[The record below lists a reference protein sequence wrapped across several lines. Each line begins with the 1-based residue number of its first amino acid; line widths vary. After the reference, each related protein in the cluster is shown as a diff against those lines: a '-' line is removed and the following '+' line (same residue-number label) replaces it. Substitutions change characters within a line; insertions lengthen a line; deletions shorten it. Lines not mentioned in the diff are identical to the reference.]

1 MENENDDM
9 FFQQGFGIGPF
20 QMINEIGK
28 GKFGKVFLGIHEE
41 TKEKVAIKQ
50 IPKTGEQDINSVYR
64 EINIQKKLFHPY
76 LCRMYSVIQNNDYL
90 FIVTEYCAGGEIFK
104 KIAEEIDRFEEAQA
118 CKIFS
123 QVLSGLEY
131 MHNNYISHCDIKL
144 ENMLFDEYGDSKL
157 SDFGL
162 SKSFEGDINFTR
174 TGGSPMYAP
183 PEVFK
188 GIEFKGNIADI
199 WSMGVCLYLMVC
211 GDFPFNGEDSKDL
224 VIKIIRKD
232 FDVPDF
238 VSPLFKDLIYKILEK
253 DPNNRL
259 TIQQIKEHPWMH
271 IIDFN
276 FMKSPGVSINTDIL
290 PIDSDIIEEMSGAN
304 ELKIGKII
312 SDILT
317 NKHNNNTI
325 LYYLKVEIKKR
336 NNEISVSDFRPTS
349 QLFLDYINDEKNKL
363 SSYGNDIN
371 KKIDELK
378 KKILDDLKKKQ
389 SKIRENIKNSFQ
401 IESPKAKEIPS
412 KNNIN
417 LNNNNQINNPVSK
430 KKINKKLN
438 KLRSK
443 TFGKF
448 DFLEF
453 IKKEEEEE
461 RKRKEEEEKKKK
473 MEEEKMK
480 EKNKE
485 IPKISKFEILKNYIG
500 PLLFVHDII
509 DNIITKVVKTSVS
522 KESKLKFIPVNN
534 STLNVFATK
543 PSLTK
548 IDDTEGNETNS
559 NTIVSSPK
567 INKFR
572 KFTDFTINTIEEF
585 EFTSTTTKNT
595 EKTFSF
601 GFYNPK
607 NKNKKAV
614 KNVKTLTIDEND
626 GKTNRN
632 KDTKKLNGVSKN
644 KNLNE
649 TDNKNKN
656 NYSKPKKF
664 EKKKLLTHLQR
675 NKSDN
680 LYNILNNKFA
690 KGIKENKQKK
700 ENKDKDKEDNKDKKE
715 NKEKNKN
722 KKNKSEEKKRNNK
735 IKDEEINKEIEKRK
749 RRNSEK
755 LRKLMN
761 INIEEHEKKDE
772 KVTKKKIEKKYINGV
787 DDKGKKAL
795 FSNRIKRKSNLDEN
809 LNINNI
815 LSEKNN
821 TNNTKNKGKNS
832 SLSKIKDE
840 RKFSKAY
847 NHKNMNY
854 SQVNFYNQKK
864 LSTNFNSNSKKNSI
878 ASQTIESSPLKKRK
892 TSNRTLLIRRSKIR
906 SDRPKTNINNNEND
920 KLNSIKKTHMR
931 TETVKIGETPSKKGS
946 IKSTLFQKSS
956 QRIVTQ
962 SGRNLH
968 NNKNLT
974 KKNTDDSIIKRK
986 INFTDKEKDN
996 KDKDNKDKK
1005 NIEFKTVKGN
1015 YSIDKRN
1022 LTKKI
1027 GIKLNGN
1034 KKDAN
1039 NNNNKD
1045 DSNQELYEIITKKN
1059 ENTIKKI
1066 IGDNIGNNNITI
1078 STLKEQTRF
1087 SCKIFLDKKKL
1098 LFNLKLIS
1106 NGKNR
1111 SIINGELEY
1120 GDKKTF
1126 EKLFTSLKE
1135 KLE

>member
-50 IPKTGEQDINSVYR
+50 IPKESDQNIQSVYD

-76 LCRMYSVIQNNDYL
+76 LCRMYSVIQNNNYL
-90 FIVTEYCAGGEIFK
+90 FIVTEYCGGGEIFR
-104 KIAEEIDRFEEAQA
+104 KIAEEIDHFEEAQA

-123 QVLSGLEY
+123 QILSGLEY
-131 MHNNYISHCDIKL
+131 MHKNYIAHCDIKL

-157 SDFGL
+157 TDFGL
-162 SKSFEGDINFTR
+162 SKSFEGNINFTK
-174 TGGSPMYAP
+174 TGGSPMYAA

-188 GIEFKGNIADI
+188 GIEFKGVNADI
-199 WSMGVCLYLMVC
+199 WSMGICLYLMVC
-211 GDFPFNGEDSKDL
+211 GDFPFNAEDKREF
-224 VIKIIRKD
+224 IKEILYKN
-232 FDVPDF
+232 FEVPDF
-238 VSPLFKDLIYKILEK
+238 VSPLFKDLIYKILQK

-271 IIDFN
+271 IIDFS

-290 PIDSDIIEEMSGAN
+290 PIDIDIIEEMAGAN
-304 ELKIGKII
+304 ELQIGKII
-312 SDILT
+312 TDILT

-325 LYYLKVEIKKR
+325 LYYLKIEIKKR
-336 NNEISVSDFRPTS
+336 NKEASVSDFRPTS
-349 QLFLDYINDEKNKL
+349 QIFLEYINDEKNKL
-363 SSYGNDIN
+363 SYYGNDIN
-371 KKIDELK
+371 KRINEIK
-378 KKILDDLKKKQ
+378 KKILENLKNKQ

-401 IESPKAKEIPS
+401 IDSPKAKDIPS

-417 LNNNNQINNPVSK
+417 KDNNYNNHINNPVSK
-430 KKINKKLN
+430 KRINKKLN

-461 RKRKEEEEKKKK
+461 KKRKEEEEKKKK

-485 IPKISKFEILKNYIG
+485 VPKINKFEILKHYIG

-509 DNIITKVVKTSVS
+509 DNIITKAVKSSVI
-522 KESKLKFIPVNN
+522 KDSKLKFIPVNN

-543 PSLTK
+543 PSLAK
-548 IDDTEGNETNS
+548 IDDTEGNETNT
-559 NTIVSSPK
+559 NTIVRSPK
-567 INKFR
+567 INKFK

-607 NKNKKAV
+607 NKNKKQV

-626 GKTNRN
+626 GKSNRS
-632 KDTKKLNGVSKN
+632 KDIKRLNGISKN

-649 TDNKNKN
+649 TDNKN
-656 NYSKPKKF
+656 NYNSKPKKF

-680 LYNILNNKFA
+680 LYNILNNQFA
-690 KGIKENKQKK
+690 KGKKDNKQKK
-700 ENKDKDKEDNKDKKE
+700 EKEENKQKEDNKVKKE
-715 NKEKNKN
+715 NKEKN
-722 KKNKSEEKKRNNK
+722 KKNKSEEKKINNK
-735 IKDEEINKEIEKRK
+735 IKDEEIKKEIEKRK

-755 LRKLMN
+755 LRKL
-761 INIEEHEKKDE
+761 INIEESEKKEE
-772 KVTKKKIEKKYINGV
+772 KVIKKKNEKKFINGV
-787 DDKGKKAL
+787 DNKGKKTL

-821 TNNTKNKGKNS
+821 INNAKNKGKNS
-832 SLSKIKDE
+832 SLSKIKED
-840 RKFSKAY
+840 RKFSKA
-847 NHKNMNY
+847 HKNMNY
-854 SQVNFYNQKK
+854 SQVNFYNKKK
-864 LSTNFNSNSKKNSI
+864 LSNNLLNSNSKKSSI
-878 ASQTIESSPLKKRK
+878 TSETIENSPLKKRK
-892 TSNRTLLIRRSKIR
+892 TSNRTLLIRRNKNRADRIR
-906 SDRPKTNINNNEND
+906 TNIHEND
-920 KLNSIKKTHMR
+920 KQNSNKKTHMR
-931 TETVKIGETPSKKGS
+931 TETVKIGENSNKKGS

-956 QRIVTQ
+956 QKIISQ
-962 SGRNLH
+962 NGRNSNN

-986 INFTDKEKDN
+986 INFSDKEKDN
-996 KDKDNKDKK
+996 KEKK

-1027 GIKLNGN
+1027 GIKINGN
-1034 KKDAN
+1034 KKEV
-1039 NNNNKD
+1039 NNNKD
-1045 DSNQELYEIITKKN
+1045 DSNQELNEIITKKN
-1059 ENTIKKI
+1059 ENVIKKI

-1078 STLKEQTRF
+1078 STLKDQIRF

-1126 EKLFTSLKE
+1126 EKLFSSLKE

>member
-20 QMINEIGK
+20 QMINEIGE
-28 GKFGKVFLGIHEE
+28 GKFGKVFLGIHEK

-50 IPKTGEQDINSVYR
+50 IPKEGEQNIQTVYD

-76 LCRMYSVIQNNDYL
+76 LCKMYSVIESKYYL
-90 FIVTEYCAGGEIFK
+90 FIVTEYCGGGELFK
-104 KIAEEIDRFEEAQA
+104 KLNEEIDYFEEAQA

-123 QVLSGLEY
+123 QILSGLEY
-131 MHNNYISHCDIKL
+131 MHNNYIAHCDIKL
-144 ENMLFDEYGDSKL
+144 ENMLFDEYGDAKL
-157 SDFGL
+157 TDFGL
-162 SKSFEGDINFTR
+162 SKSFEGNINFTK
-174 TGGSPMYAP
+174 TGGSPLYAA

-188 GIEFKGNIADI
+188 GIEFKGASADI
-199 WSMGVCLYLMVC
+199 WSMGICLYLMVC
-211 GDFPFNGEDSKDL
+211 GDFPFQGEDAKDL
-224 VIKIIRKD
+224 VRAILRNSFEVKD
-232 FDVPDF
+232 Y

-253 DPNNRL
+253 NPNNRL

-276 FMKSPGVSINTDIL
+276 FMKSPGVSIKTDIL
-290 PIDSDIIEEMSGAN
+290 PLDSDVIEEMVGTN
-304 ELKIGKII
+304 ESQIEKII
-312 SDILT
+312 SDILM

-325 LYYLKVEIKKR
+325 LYYLKIEIKIR
-336 NNEISVSDFRPTS
+336 NNEISVSDIRPTS
-349 QLFLDYINDEKNKL
+349 QKFLEYINDEKSKL
-363 SSYGNDIN
+363 SYYGNDLN
-371 KKIDELK
+371 KKIKEI
-378 KKILDDLKKKQ
+378 KKIILDKLKKKQ

-401 IESPKAKEIPS
+401 IDSPKGKDTPS

-417 LNNNNQINNPVSK
+417 KDKNSNNNNHINNPGSK
-430 KKINKKLN
+430 KKINKNLS

-453 IKKEEEEE
+453 IKQEQEKEK
-461 RKRKEEEEKKKK
+461 KRKEEEEKKKK

-485 IPKISKFEILKNYIG
+485 IPKINKFEILKHYIG

-509 DNIITKVVKTSVS
+509 DNIITKVVKTSVL
-522 KESKLKFIPVNN
+522 KDPKLKFIPVNN

-607 NKNKKAV
+607 NKNKKTV

-626 GKTNRN
+626 GKTNRS
-632 KDTKKLNGVSKN
+632 KDIKKLNGVSKN

-649 TDNKNKN
+649 TDNKN
-656 NYSKPKKF
+656 NYNSKPKKF

-680 LYNILNNKFA
+680 LYNILNNQFV

-700 ENKDKDKEDNKDKKE
+700 EKEENKKKEDNKVKKE
-715 NKEKNKN
+715 NKEKN
-722 KKNKSEEKKRNNK
+722 KKNKSEEKKIINK
-735 IKDEEINKEIEKRK
+735 IKDEEINKDIGKRK

-755 LRKLMN
+755 LRKVM
-761 INIEEHEKKDE
+761 NIEETEKKEE
-772 KVTKKKIEKKYINGV
+772 KVMKKKNEKKFINDA
-787 DDKGKKAL
+787 DDKGKKTL
-795 FSNRIKRKSNLDEN
+795 FSNRIKRKSKLDEN

-815 LSEKNN
+815 LSEK
-821 TNNTKNKGKNS
+821 TNMNKTKNKGKNS
-832 SLSKIKDE
+832 SLSKVKEE
-840 RKFSKAY
+840 RKFSKT
-847 NHKNMNY
+847 HKNMNF
-854 SQVNFYNQKK
+854 SQVNFYNKK
-864 LSTNFNSNSKKNSI
+864 KISNNLNSNSKKNSI
-878 ASQTIESSPLKKRK
+878 TSETIENSPLAKRK
-892 TSNRTLLIRRSKIR
+892 TSNRTLLIRRNKNR
-906 SDRPKTNINNNEND
+906 TDRIKTNINEND
-920 KLNSIKKTHMR
+920 KQNSDKKTHMK
-931 TETVKIGETPSKKGS
+931 TETVKIGDASNKKGS
-946 IKSTLFQKSS
+946 IKSTIFQRSS
-956 QRIVTQ
+956 QKVISQ
-962 SGRNLH
+962 SGRNTN

-974 KKNTDDSIIKRK
+974 KKNTDDSIVKRK
-986 INFTDKEKDN
+986 INFSDKEKDN
-996 KDKDNKDKK
+996 KDKEKK

-1034 KKDAN
+1034 KKDIN

-1045 DSNQELYEIITKKN
+1045 ESNQELNEIITKKN
-1059 ENTIKKI
+1059 ENAIKKI

-1087 SCKIFLDKKKL
+1087 SCKIFIDKKKL

-1111 SIINGELEY
+1111 SVINGELEY
-1120 GDKKTF
+1120 GDKKAF
-1126 EKLFTSLKE
+1126 EKLFSSLKE

>member
-28 GKFGKVFLGIHEE
+28 GQFGKVFLGIHEK

-50 IPKTGEQDINSVYR
+50 IPKSGKQNIQKVYD

-76 LCRMYSVIQNNDYL
+76 LCKMYSVIQNNDYL
-90 FIVTEYCAGGEIFK
+90 FIVTEYCGGGEIFK
-104 KIAEEIDRFEEAQA
+104 KMVEEIEHFEEAQA

-123 QVLSGLEY
+123 QILSGLEY
-131 MHNNYISHCDIKL
+131 MHNNYIAHCDVKL
-144 ENMLFDEYGDSKL
+144 ENMLFDEYGDAKL
-157 SDFGL
+157 TDFGL
-162 SKSFEGDINFTR
+162 SRSFAGDISFTS
-174 TGGSPMYAP
+174 TGGSPMYAS
-183 PEVFK
+183 PEVVK
-188 GIEFKGNIADI
+188 GVEFKGRNADI
-199 WSMGVCLYLMVC
+199 WSMGVCLYLMIV
-211 GDFPFNGEDSKDL
+211 GDFPFQGKDL
-224 VIKIIRKD
+224 RELVRNILKSN
-232 FDVPDF
+232 FTVPDY

-253 DPNNRL
+253 NPDNRL

-290 PIDSDIIEEMSGAN
+290 PIDVDVIEEIAGTN
-304 ELKIGKII
+304 ESLIGKII
-312 SDILT
+312 SDIIT
-317 NKHNNNTI
+317 NKHNNSTI
-325 LYYLKVEIKKR
+325 LYYLKIEIKKR
-336 NNEISVSDFRPTS
+336 NKEISVSDIRPS
-349 QLFLDYINDEKNKL
+349 SEIFLEYINDKKNKL
-363 SSYGNDIN
+363 SYYGNDIN
-371 KKIDELK
+371 KIIEEIK
-378 KKILDDLKKKQ
+378 KSILDNLKKKQ
-389 SKIRENIKNSFQ
+389 SKIREDIKNSFQ
-401 IESPKAKEIPS
+401 IESPKSKDIP
-412 KNNIN
+412 
-417 LNNNNQINNPVSK
+417 LNNNIIKDNNPNNNNHKNNPVAK

-461 RKRKEEEEKKKK
+461 KKRKEEEEKKKK

-485 IPKISKFEILKNYIG
+485 IPKINKFEILKKYIG

-509 DNIITKVVKTSVS
+509 DNIITKAVKSSVS
-522 KESKLKFIPVNN
+522 KELKLKFIPVNN

-543 PSLTK
+543 PSLIK
-548 IDDTEGNETNS
+548 IDDIEGNDTNS
-559 NTIVSSPK
+559 TTIVSSPK

-607 NKNKKAV
+607 NKNNKKVV

-626 GKTNRN
+626 EKTNRN
-632 KDTKKLNGVSKN
+632 KEIKKLNGVSKN

-649 TDNKNKN
+649 TDNKNN
-656 NYSKPKKF
+656 NNNNNRSKRF

-680 LYNILNNKFA
+680 LCNILNNKFA
-690 KGIKENKQKK
+690 KGIKEEKN
-700 ENKDKDKEDNKDKKE
+700 KKE
-715 NKEKNKN
+715 NKEKNDNKQKKKEKKEN
-722 KKNKSEEKKRNNK
+722 KKNKRSLSEIKKDINK

-755 LRKLMN
+755 IKNRMT
-761 INIEEHEKKDE
+761 INTEECEKKDE
-772 KVTKKKIEKKYINGV
+772 KVKKNSEKKSINGE
-787 DDKGKKAL
+787 DNIDKKRL
-795 FSNRIKRKSNLDEN
+795 FSNRIKRKTNLDEN
-809 LNINNI
+809 LNINKI

-821 TNNTKNKGKNS
+821 INSTKTKDKIS
-832 SLSKIKDE
+832 SLSKIKE
-840 RKFSKAY
+840 FTK
-847 NHKNMNY
+847 NHKNMNL
-854 SQVNFYNQKK
+854 SQVNFYNKKK
-864 LSTNFNSNSKKNSI
+864 LSNVLNSNSKKNSI
-878 ASQTIESSPLKKRK
+878 KSQTIQTMENSSLKQTK
-892 TSNRTLLIRRSKIR
+892 TSNRTLLIRRNKNKTDRSKNNN
-906 SDRPKTNINNNEND
+906 NINEDYNQ
-920 KLNSIKKTHMR
+920 NSIKKTHMR
-931 TETVKIGETPSKKGS
+931 TETVKIGENSNKKSG
-946 IKSTLFQKSS
+946 IKSTIFHKSS
-956 QRIVTQ
+956 QRVVIGQ
-962 SGRNLH
+962 NGRNQ

-974 KKNTDDSIIKRK
+974 KKNTDDSIVKRK
-986 INFTDKEKDN
+986 INFPE
-996 KDKDNKDKK
+996 KDKDKDKGKK
-1005 NIEFKTVKGN
+1005 NIEFKTIKGS

-1027 GIKLNGN
+1027 GIKINGN
-1034 KKDAN
+1034 KVT
-1039 NNNNKD
+1039 NKN
-1045 DSNQELYEIITKKN
+1045 DSNQELNEIITKKN
-1059 ENTIKKI
+1059 ENVIKKI
-1066 IGDNIGNNNITI
+1066 IGDIIGNNNITI
-1078 STLKEQTRF
+1078 SSLKEQIRF

-1098 LFNLKLIS
+1098 IFNLKLIS

-1111 SIINGELEY
+1111 SVINGELEY
-1120 GDKKTF
+1120 GDKKLF
-1126 EKLFTSLKE
+1126 QKLFSTLKE